1 MIARVLAIAGTLFL
15 GAAELAAQSLPI
27 VFVHGN
33 GDSAAL
39 WHTTIWRF
47 ESQGYDPQRLFA
59 VDMAAPTA
67 PGDDTDVI
75 SRVFACGAV
84 VQSIKRTGKAAARKR
99 PFGAGLA
106 DNAGDL

>member
-1 MIARVLAIAGTLFL
+1 MIARIVRALALLLVLGLSTLP
-15 GAAELAAQSLPI
+15 AAAQSPLPI

-47 ESQGYDPQRLFA
+47 ESQGYDPTRLFA

-67 PGDDTDVI
+67 PGDDTR
-75 SRVFACGAV
+75 SEENRST
-84 VQSIKRTGKAAARKR
+84 SIEQAA
-99 PFGAGLA
+99 
-106 DNAGDL
+106 